1 MGKSSLDLL
10 FSKLG
15 RDGRCDLRKFDPS
28 EGSDERQYCCAA
40 FNLPV
45 GQVARTTYGT
55 HPEYHTSADNKDFVR
70 LDLFPDTIAE
80 IENILKLHENCQ
92 PLDRIQPYCELQLG
106 KRGLY
111 PNVNSPLTWENS
123 SDSLLDHRQQLRA
136 IAYILSYA
144 DGAHSLLDISDM
156 TGIGLAELSRIVDK
170 LRDMDLLK

>member
-1 MGKSSLDLL
+1 LAKEA
-10 FSKLG
+10 
-15 RDGRCDLRKFDPS
+15 C
-28 EGSDERQYCCAA
+28 
-40 FNLPV
+40 
-45 GQVARTTYGT
+45 T
-55 HPEYHTSADNKDFVR
+55 
-70 LDLFPDTIAE
+70 
-80 IENILKLHENCQ
+80 
-92 PLDRIQPYCELQLG
+92 
-106 KRGLY
+106 

>member
-1 MGKSSLDLL
+1 M
-10 FSKLG
+10 
-15 RDGRCDLRKFDPS
+15 
-28 EGSDERQYCCAA
+28 
-40 FNLPV
+40 
-45 GQVARTTYGT
+45 
-55 HPEYHTSADNKDFVR
+55 
-70 LDLFPDTIAE
+70 DLFPDTIAE

-136 IAYILSYA
+136 ITYILSYA

-156 TGIGLAELSRIVDK
+156 TGINLAELSRIVDK
-170 LRDMDLLK
+170 LRGMELLK